1 MLLHVHM
8 HWCKWLLKHSLQLC
22 ELVAHLIVV
31 VDFFYTKH
39 TLLIIIFVSHIF
51 IN

>member
-1 MLLHVHM
+1 MLLHEHM

-31 VDFFYTKH
+31 DFFYTKH
-39 TLLIIIFVSHIF
+39 T
-51 IN
+51 INYYFRITIHY